1 MTGILK
7 VDTIQKN
14 NGSIPTA
21 KDLGLDITGN
31 VLQVVSAELTSR
43 VVYNTQSF
51 GDIGLSVN
59 ITPKFSTSKF
69 LINISFGRLQTTQSN
84 GDHGAA
90 IRLLRNG
97 VDSDLNGATDGSRP
111 RTAFTVGGHSYNSD
125 HALGGYSFT
134 GIDNPNTSSTITY
147 KLQAWNQSSSYPLLI
162 NGTSS
167 NTDTNQ
173 FYASRTKSIIT
184 IMEIAA

>member
-14 NGSIPTA
+14 NGATPTA
-21 KDLGLDITGN
+21 KDLGLSITGN
-31 VLQVVSAELTSR
+31 IIQVVSAELTSR
-43 VVYNTQSF
+43 VAYNNSAF
-51 GDIGLSVN
+51 GDIGLSVD

-97 VDSDLNGATDGSRP
+97 VDSDLNGVADGSRA
-111 RTAFTVGGHSYNSD
+111 RSAFTVGGHSYNSD
-125 HALGGYSFT
+125 HSLGGYSFT

-147 KLQAWNQSSSYPLLI
+147 KLQAWNQSSTYPLII
-162 NGTSS
+162 NGTSANS
-167 NTDTNQ
+167 DSYQ
-173 FYASRTKSIIT
+173 FYTSRTKSVIT
-184 IMEIAA
+184 VMEIAA

>member
-14 NGSIPTA
+14 NGTTPTA
-21 KDLGLDITGN
+21 KDLGLNISGN
-31 VLQVVSAELTSR
+31 IIQVVSAELTTR
-43 VVYNTQSF
+43 VVYNNSAF
-51 GDIGLSVN
+51 GDIGLSVD

-97 VDSDLNGATDGSRP
+97 VDSDLNGVADGSRP
-111 RTAFTVGGHSYNSD
+111 RSAFTVGGHSYNSD

-134 GIDNPNTSSTITY
+134 GIDNPNTSSVITY
-147 KLQAWNQSSSYPLLI
+147 KLQAWNQSSSYPLII
-162 NGTSS
+162 NGTSG
-167 NTDTNQ
+167 NTDAYQ
-173 FYASRTKSIIT
+173 FYASRTKSVIT
-184 IMEIAA
+184 VMEVAT